1 MATTTRRRRSGPRRR
16 SSGLLNGE
24 KAMNRILTAAA
35 IAAAT
40 NTASWAVKRWIDGR
54 LEQRGRALR
63 KPMVETWENE
73 GGALA
78 PHHAPIETSQV
89 PR

>member
-1 MATTTRRRRSGPRRR
+1 
-16 SSGLLNGE
+16 
-24 KAMNRILTAAA
+24 MNRILTAAA

-40 NTASWAVKRWIDGR
+40 TAASWVVKRWFDSR
-54 LEQRGRALR
+54 YEQIARSRR
-63 KPMVETWENE
+63 PPVETWENE

-78 PHHAPIETSQV
+78 PHHMPVETSQV

>member
-1 MATTTRRRRSGPRRR
+1 MNKIISAT
-16 SSGLLNGE
+16 
-24 KAMNRILTAAA
+24 A

-40 NTASWAVKRWIDGR
+40 AATSWIVKRWFDAR
-54 LEQRGRALR
+54 SLQRSRLR
-63 KPMVETWENE
+63 KPPLESWENE

-78 PHHAPIETSQV
+78 PQHAPVETSQV

>member
-1 MATTTRRRRSGPRRR
+1 
-16 SSGLLNGE
+16 
-24 KAMNRILTAAA
+24 MNRILTAAA
-35 IAAAT
+35 IAAAAT
-40 NTASWAVKRWIDGR
+40 AASWAVKRWLDSSW
-54 LEQRGRALR
+54 EHRGRALR
-63 KPMVETWENE
+63 EPPHETWENE

>member
-1 MATTTRRRRSGPRRR
+1 
-16 SSGLLNGE
+16 
-24 KAMNRILTAAA
+24 MNRILTAAA

-40 NTASWAVKRWIDGR
+40 TAASWVVKRWLDAR
-54 LEQRGRALR
+54 WEQRGRALR
-63 KPMVETWENE
+63 APPQETWENE

-78 PHHAPIETSQV
+78 PYHAPIETSQV